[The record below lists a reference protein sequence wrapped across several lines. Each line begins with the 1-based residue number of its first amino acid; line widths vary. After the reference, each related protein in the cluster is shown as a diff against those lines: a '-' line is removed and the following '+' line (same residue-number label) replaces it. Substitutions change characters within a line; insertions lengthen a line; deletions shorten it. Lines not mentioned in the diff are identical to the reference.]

1 MKGSTIMS
9 LFVVAVSM
17 VFVSGVM
24 AQQKPAASPPAAAA
38 PAPEKIE
45 KFSGTVEKVDPGTK
59 EVVVQMKKEKLTFS
73 TGDKTKVTEGT
84 KDLAFGDLKAG
95 QKVSVQYKKEG
106 DKLTAESISVSAPK
120 AKKTAKKEETPS
132 SKATEKAPEKAPE
145 KK

>member
-1 MKGSTIMS
+1 MERSTIVS
-9 LFVVAVSM
+9 LFVFALSM

-59 EVVVQMKKEKLTFS
+59 EVVVQMKKEKMTLS

-84 KDLAFGDLKAG
+84 KDLAFSDLKAG
-95 QKVSVQYKKEG
+95 QKVNVQYKKE
-106 DKLTAESISVSAPK
+106 DDELMAESISVSAPK
-120 AKKTAKKEETPS
+120 AKRTAKKEEAPS
-132 SKATEKAPEKAPE
+132 AKATEKAPEKAPE